1 MNLERDLTEAEWKE
15 IGNRIRERRK
25 SCSLK
30 QSELAEA
37 IGISVNHM
45 SSIENGRQHPS
56 VYVLIKLSEQLNAT
70 PDLFLMG
77 SIRKNNVPQNIIDLL
92 NVCDSSELKLIKDLI
107 PVIHSFFN
115 QTQD

>member
-1 MNLERDLTEAEWKE
+1 MNVERDLTEAEWKE

-25 SCSLK
+25 SRSLK

-77 SIRKNNVPQNIIDLL
+77 SMRKNNVPQNIVDLL
-92 NVCDSSELKLIKDLI
+92 NTCSTSELKLIKNLI
-107 PVIHSFFN
+107 IAIQSFFS